1 MRNTGEE
8 TLRRLFFLR
17 KNQKKFASAILMKK
31 EEEVMITIKDF
42 TVGEPCY
49 IVEKNYGR
57 GKNLE
62 VKEAVVE
69 KVGRKYVTAN
79 CPWERKYENFNT
91 DYLMEAT
98 SYGSSSYLFPTK
110 KAVEEYVE
118 KEELIRL
125 LNRLDSYHYERC
137 SLEELRKIVDILK
150 DNKLFS

>member
-1 MRNTGEE
+1 
-8 TLRRLFFLR
+8 
-17 KNQKKFASAILMKK
+17 
-31 EEEVMITIKDF
+31 MITIKDF
-42 TVGEPCY
+42 KTGEPCY

-79 CPWERKYENFNT
+79 CPWERKYENFNA

-98 SYGSSSYLFPTK
+98 SYGSSYLFLSK

-118 KEELIRL
+118 KEELIRF

-137 SLEELRKIVDILK
+137 SLEDLKKIVEILK
-150 DNKLFS
+150 NNNLFS